1 MASNWNMSWDDED
14 WRKRQSF
21 TTLYHVYQT
30 AATEGNTDTAD
41 KIKTELD
48 ARLNEVENFSQESA
62 YDCLSYSR
70 FMGADNQYSDK
81 RIDLYQV
88 AAANAMDGLDR
99 LANNE
104 ESVKFDEAAQI
115 KSWLGIVKES
125 NGSDSNR
132 NVMRE
137 IIGEDFFEQSLVDTA
152 DGMKKCDKIIETRL
166 QNADEISDNM
176 FYHYNQ
182 AEEANIIAP
191 ETKEKFIQKLASL
204 SGFDKVDGK
213 VIEKNDSA
221 LLSNV
226 KNLDVYDE
234 EGKLNEL
241 YSDCAEALNEIEFD
255 FPDTMSAAEK
265 DAMHQSLVQQL
276 LSNAALRATHDVLA
290 DRSFLFQNRTPEQV
304 VSAYK
309 DLIAKQFERSVL
321 LAKVASSKDFVASLD
336 DVKIEKGNIVKSEAL
351 EKFLDENAN
360 GEGLK
365 INPLAVEMDVHQLDM
380 ETKRVETIFEAKRV
394 KKDQLKFWQKGKML
408 LNAAYKNMV
417 KQGGWKK
424 VVANAAIFGLSSA
437 AMVSGGWAIAGAG
450 ALAYASWTAANAWAM
465 PVHDALNK
473 EMDALGI
480 TDKKARQA
488 YRKENIKRIRQEKYA
503 EAGFKRRAWTRTV
516 EGVLSGTATLL
527 GGAVWRPFISS
538 AGKGIT
544 AGLTW
549 WQKLKAKRLFK
560 NDYSVEAYK
569 KLNTLQSQLKSDAI
583 TLGAVVV
590 GSAIGAGVRFAN
602 NHDEFDNTLSEIK
615 SGLQNKLD
623 SVTDTNEA
631 PMVEQ
636 IPEASVAEQ
645 TPDTSVQTPEAPV
658 AEVTPETPAAEV
670 TPEAPVTEQ
679 TPDTSVQT
687 PETPTVES
695 TPEVVTETAPEY
707 SFDSSRLSH
716 DEMRMYQNSV
726 KKWTEESLEGYVR
739 GLRKDGSIISVEVE
753 NVLRG
758 DASGKSVVEAFYQMV
773 ESGKVETL
781 PEGVSAA
788 EYVDKLTRL
797 IQLAPHAQRQAIN
810 VMIKDLLCDDF
821 KASTAEIS
829 LVKNALDTIVYEK
842 GSMECVIPDANGNLC
857 VTSTPMFGQYVGSQ
871 RMAEVEM
878 PDGTI
883 KELPLRTS
891 NRTLKI
897 GAEVNCDDGSAKIVS
912 LYKRGSIDC
921 GCEHTEVNTE
931 ENVDLTLRHLEKE
944 ASLDVDPIKAPM
956 PEINQEA
963 GERISVNFAG
973 EQEIGSKGTA
983 VYSSGKDDYGIMTQT
998 TDENGNTVYT
1008 IPEDAKYLRMGM
1020 DGKVRVWQKG
1030 AMVNEDLTSQ
1040 PTGVETS
1047 YPVAVELDLSKIN
1060 LSEIQDNGDSLY
1072 MRYGEG
1078 RGALSVEI
1086 NKADGLAHVFIGKKE
1101 YMLDQET
1108 SQQLGSK
1115 ISEDLQTSQLK
1126 GQYTFSLGE
1135 ETEQNNE
1142 HLGKIAENER
1152 FLHRKEV
1159 VESRLERRIN
1169 KAQSEDAVTQTGNG
1183 ADSATETTP
1192 AQETAPTEN
1201 VAEAAASA
1209 ATYQDYTVSS
1219 EVAQGAYRIDNEGI
1233 SANLNMSY
1241 ASHPSYN
1248 LIQSKMVVTQG
1259 EDGLYHNA
1267 IGNPSNN
1274 YADAVTNNGVVAK
1287 FLVRNEVI
1295 YEDIAQRKAAGEV
1308 LPAGADKFMKSHEEM
1323 LNRAGLE
1330 HGKDGKLVSQAKPNG
1345 TWQQILAAKQSQGRL

>member
-1 MASNWNMSWDDED
+1 MASNWDLSWDDDD

-30 AATEGNTDTAD
+30 VKTEGNTDFAE
-41 KIKTELD
+41 KIKAELD
-48 ARLNEVENFSQESA
+48 TRLNEVQDFSQESA
-62 YDCLSYSR
+62 YDCLSYSKY
-70 FMGADNQYSDK
+70 MGDDAQYSDK
-81 RIDLYQV
+81 RQDLMELAGEKAIENSTKLQDDKAYFSLLNALQAKAWFEILLTSPETV
-88 AAANAMDGLDR
+88 EEEIKTNAAAG
-99 LANNE
+99 
-104 ESVKFDEAAQI
+104 K
-115 KSWLGIVKES
+115 
-125 NGSDSNR
+125 
-132 NVMRE
+132 
-137 IIGEDFFEQSLVDTA
+137 
-152 DGMKKCDKIIETRL
+152 KKCDEIISKRL
-166 QNADEISDNM
+166 EDFKELYEVTEEHYIQADEAGLIS
-176 FYHYNQ
+176 
-182 AEEANIIAP
+182 P
-191 ETKEKFIQKLASL
+191 ETQEKFIQKIAQL
-204 SGFDKVDGK
+204 SGFDKIDGK

-234 EGKLNEL
+234 KGKLNDL
-241 YSDCAEALNEIEFD
+241 YSDCAEALNDIEFD
-255 FPDTMSAAEK
+255 FPDTMTSAEK
-265 DAMHQSLVQQL
+265 DSMRQSLLQQL

-290 DRSFLFQNRTPEQV
+290 DRSFVFKNRTPQQV
-304 VSAYK
+304 VAAYK

-321 LAKVASSKDFVASLD
+321 LAKIASSKDFVASLD
-336 DVKIEKGNIVKSEAL
+336 DAKIEKGNIVKSEAL
-351 EKFLDENAN
+351 EKFLGDNAN

-365 INPLAVEMDVHQLDM
+365 INPLAVEMDSHQLDS
-380 ETKRVETIFEAKRV
+380 ETKRVEKVFEAKKV

-408 LNAAYKNMV
+408 FNAAYKNMV

-480 TDKKARQA
+480 TDKKARKA

-503 EAGFKRRAWTRTV
+503 EAGFKRRAWARTV

-538 AGKGIT
+538 AGKGVT
-544 AGLTW
+544 AGLTL

-569 KLNTLQSQLKSDAI
+569 KLSTLQAQLKSDTI
-583 TLGAVVV
+583 TLGAVVA
-590 GSAIGAGVRFAN
+590 GSAIGAGIRFAN
-602 NHDEFDNTLSEIK
+602 NSEEFSNAFSDIK
-615 SGLQNKLD
+615 SGLQNKVD
-623 SVTDTNEA
+623 SVTGTNEA
-631 PMVEQ
+631 PTVEVA
-636 IPEASVAEQ
+636 PEAPTVEVAPEAP
-645 TPDTSVQTPEAPV
+645 TVEVAPEAPTVEVAPEAPTVEVAPEAPTTGVTPEAPTV
-658 AEVTPETPAAEV
+658 EV
-670 TPEAPVTEQ
+670 TPEA
-679 TPDTSVQT
+679 
-687 PETPTVES
+687 
-695 TPEVVTETAPEY
+695 VTETAPEY

-716 DEMRMYQNSV
+716 DEMRMYRNSV
-726 KKWTEESLEGYVR
+726 KKWTDESLEGYVR
-739 GLRKDGSIISVEVE
+739 GLRKDGSIIAVEVE
-753 NVLRG
+753 SVLRG
-758 DASGKSVVEAFYQMV
+758 DGSGKSVVEAFYQMI

-857 VTSTPMFGQYVGSQ
+857 VTTTPMFGQYVGSQ

-891 NRTLKI
+891 NRTIKI

-912 LYKRGSIDC
+912 LYKRESVDC
-921 GCEHTEVNTE
+921 GCEHTE
-931 ENVDLTLRHLEKE
+931 ENVDSTLKHLERE
-944 ASLDVDPIKAPM
+944 AVLDVEPIKAPM

-963 GERISVNFAG
+963 GEMISVNFAG

-983 VYSSGKDDYGIMTQT
+983 VYSASKDDYGIMTQT

-1008 IPEDAKYLRMGM
+1008 MPEDAKYLRMGM

-1030 AMVNEDLTSQ
+1030 AMVSDDLTSQ

-1047 YPVAVELDLSKIN
+1047 YPVALNLDLSKIN
-1060 LSEIQDNGDSLY
+1060 ISEIKDNGDSLY

-1115 ISEDLQTSQLK
+1115 ISEDLQASQLK

-1142 HLGKIAENER
+1142 HLGKIAEDKK
-1152 FLHRKEV
+1152 FIDSKEAK
-1159 VESRLERRIN
+1159 ESRLERRIN
-1169 KAQSEDAVTQTGNG
+1169 NSQRENTVAQTGNS
-1183 ADSATETTP
+1183 ADSVTETTP
-1192 AQETAPTEN
+1192 AQEPAPAEN
-1201 VAEAAASA
+1201 VTEAAAST

-1219 EVAQGAYRIDNEGI
+1219 EVAQGTYRIDNDGI
-1233 SANLNMSY
+1233 TVNMNMSY
-1241 ASHPSYN
+1241 AAHPSYN
-1248 LIQSKMVVTQG
+1248 LIDSKMVVTQG

-1267 IGNPSNN
+1267 IGNPSKE
-1274 YADAVTNNGVVAK
+1274 YADAVTNNKHVAK
-1287 FLVRNEVI
+1287 FMVRNEII

-1330 HGKDGKLVSQAKPNG
+1330 HGKDGKLVSQSKPNG
-1345 TWQQILAAKQSQGRL
+1345 TWQQILAAKQSQGR